1 MLVDITHLKRL
12 TIGLPASETKQP
24 EFVQKPTEAL
34 LKKKNQDSKRRVKIK
49 ELQGLK
55 HTSVEVGVYLQEHV
69 VEDEKQI
76 YDLGS
81 HNKDVKTTGR
91 LVEPNTLQLA
101 DELECSCKISM
112 NGCVSILLRSSV

>member
-1 MLVDITHLKRL
+1 M
-12 TIGLPASETKQP
+12 KQP

-34 LKKKNQDSKRRVKIK
+34 LKKKKKNQDSKGRVKIK

-76 YDLGS
+76 YDLSS
-81 HNKDVKTTGR
+81 HNKDVKTAGR
-91 LVEPNTLQLA
+91 RVKPNALQLA
-101 DELECSCKISM
+101 DELERSCKISRK
-112 NGCVSILLRSSV
+112 NGCVNILLKSSAEAVFT